1 MIADGQV
8 VGGVAHGIGIA
19 LHEEMRYDPA
29 GQPITTSY
37 LDYVMPTA
45 EDIPDMDVSHMC
57 TPAPHIPGGMKGLGE
72 GGTILSPVTVGNA
85 VAAAVPEIAERL
97 VETPL
102 SPSRMWTLMHEAGLH
117 DEVALPGLDDDPTS
131 KE

>member
-1 MIADGQV
+1 
-8 VGGVAHGIGIA
+8 
-19 LHEEMRYDPA
+19 
-29 GQPITTSY
+29 
-37 LDYVMPTA
+37 
-45 EDIPDMDVSHMC
+45 MDVAHMC

-102 SPSRMWTLMHEAGLH
+102 SPSRMWTLIHEAGLH
-117 DEVALPGLDDDPTS
+117 DDPTT